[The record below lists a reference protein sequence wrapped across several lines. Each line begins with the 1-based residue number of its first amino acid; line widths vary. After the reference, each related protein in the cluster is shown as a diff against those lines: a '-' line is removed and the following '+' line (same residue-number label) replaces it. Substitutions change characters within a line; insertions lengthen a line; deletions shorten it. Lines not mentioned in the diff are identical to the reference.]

1 MDGGFTKP
9 FNITAHGT
17 TKLDVIYTNS
27 IQTVDHILG
36 MYESWLAKE
45 KHRFVGLDL
54 EYTYK
59 RKYDPNP
66 QEIAVI
72 QLAMHQHVLVF
83 QYCRYMVASPVIVDN
98 IDDSFI

>member
-17 TKLDVIYTNS
+17 TKLDVVYTNS
-27 IQTVDHILG
+27 IQTIDHVLG
-36 MYESWLAKE
+36 MYESWIAKE
-45 KHRFVGLDL
+45 HKFVGLDL

-59 RKYDPNP
+59 PKYDRNP

-83 QYCRYMVASPVIVDN
+83 Q
-98 IDDSFI
+98 